1 MVWQKPYLNQIPRA
15 PPRPQFFCVSTRLCT
30 LQMRKVPLPVPECTI
45 SMTPTDLPLKS
56 FVTDKRGVQIWAVGK
71 KEYRPPSP
79 AAIVVQMQQTTKP
92 HPFPPPPAC
101 NVAFGAT
108 YWPKGG
114 WDFFFF
120 RGGCF
125 TRPKISPWVQEART
139 KQKPPTKSP
148 LLLPAVET
156 TLTSSRSSAA
166 VLCVFWHDATKK
178 ISLNTS
184 LWFVFF

>member
-56 FVTDKRGVQIWAVGK
+56 FVTDKRGLQIWAVGK

-79 AAIVVQMQQTTKP
+79 AAIVVVQMQQTTKP

-120 RGGCF
+120 LGGAASQGPRSLHEF
-125 TRPKISPWVQEART
+125 KRQE
-139 KQKPPTKSP
+139 QNKSP
-148 LLLPAVET
+148 LL
-156 TLTSSRSSAA
+156 SRRCCCPLWKPHWPLQGAPR
-166 VLCVFWHDATKK
+166 LCCVFFDMMPRKR
-178 ISLNTS
+178 SL
-184 LWFVFF
+184 